1 MSTAAV
7 TGPRFRKA
15 IQAVGIGISPA
26 AGTALASVPTM
37 TSGTGVPNHTAPNGS
52 IYLRTDGAAATTI
65 YVRAAGAWTAN
76 A

>member
-1 MSTAAV
+1 MSVAADI
-7 TGPRFRKA
+7 GSRFRRA
-15 IQAVGIGISPA
+15 IQAVGLGVAPTA
-26 AGTALASVPTM
+26 ATAAASVPTI
-37 TSGTGVPNHTAPNGS
+37 TSGAGVPNHTAANGS